1 MGDAGELVGAWVGGL
16 EAAKVGFKVVAAVG
30 VEELG
35 GEVEAGE
42 GVGGG
47 GRCDFGDGVAGC
59 LEGGDGGGEGALD
72 GGGRRDD
79 A

>member
-1 MGDAGELVGAWVGGL
+1 MGDAGELVGAWVGGF
-16 EAAKVGFKVVAAVG
+16 EAAQVGFKVVAPVG

-35 GEVEAGE
+35 GEVETGE
-42 GVGGG
+42 RVGGG
-47 GRCDFGDGVAGC
+47 RWCDFGDGVAGC
-59 LEGGDGGGEGALD
+59 LEGGDCGGKRALD

>member
-47 GRCDFGDGVAGC
+47 GGCDFGDGVTGC